1 MIDTHDEGHV
11 VSRLDGQLIRRLLGL
26 AQPFLRLMLLSGFFL
41 LIATVGEMLIPVLI
55 QQSVDRVILE
65 SWVPADPSFPA
76 GLIGAE
82 GERRVGGQLYVREQD
97 LDRLPRATRDTLR
110 GTGSIG
116 IGGISIV
123 RNAVVQSSQEVQELL
138 QAADVVHDEH
148 YWAIPGALLR
158 TLSPSQR
165 RILRADSLTA
175 LQRYAVAF
183 FVVLLVVLIGS
194 FGQVYLTAY
203 IGQLVMNRLRIRL
216 FRHTVD
222 QNLAFLG
229 NQPVGRLVTRV
240 TNDVETINEFFSSVL
255 SELARNVSLMIAVVV
270 TMLALN
276 ARLAL
281 FVLLTMIPVIFL
293 TNIIRIYA
301 RQAFRSVREAVS
313 KVNAYLSEYI
323 SGMTLV
329 QLFVQQRESY
339 RDFSARND
347 TLLTAQLREMYVFAI
362 FRPIVDFL
370 ASISTAAVIL
380 FGAWLLEV
388 DLVSLGILIAFTNLI
403 RRFYMPVMSI
413 SEQFTVL
420 QSAMAGSERVF
431 DLLDQD
437 ERIPDTGAR
446 PLVKESVAGR
456 VEFQDVCF
464 SYKDGEP
471 VLQHLSFEAKPGQLV
486 AIVGHTGSGKTTVIN
501 LLTRLWDTETGR
513 ILLDGND
520 IRDHRRDDLRTSI
533 QQIQQEVFLFDDT
546 IRENITLG
554 LEVPDDV
561 VWSACDAVQIGEFIR
576 SLPHGLDTPLEAR
589 GENLST
595 GQRQLISF
603 ARVLVHNPP
612 VLVLDE
618 ATSSIDSET
627 ERLLQEALKTVTGGR
642 TSLVVAHR
650 LSTIRHAD
658 QILVLSQGSIAE
670 MGTHD
675 ELIAHD
681 GLYSTLYHL
690 QFQNL

>member
-1 MIDTHDEGHV
+1 MIDTHDEGHTV
-11 VSRLDGQLIRRLLGL
+11 GRLDRRLIRRLTSL
-26 AQPFLRLMLLSGFFL
+26 ARPFLRLLVMAGLFL
-41 LIATVGEMLIPVLI
+41 IVATTGEMLIPVLI

-65 SWVPADPSFPA
+65 SWVPADPSFPE
-76 GLIGAE
+76 GLVEAD
-82 GERRVGGQLYVREQD
+82 GERRVGAQVYVREQD
-97 LDRLPRATRDTLR
+97 LDKLPRATRDTLR
-110 GTGSIG
+110 STGRIGTGG
-116 IGGISIV
+116 VTIV
-123 RNAVVQSSQEVQELL
+123 RDAVVQSSREVTAILQEAGVI
-138 QAADVVHDEH
+138 HDEH
-148 YWAIPGALLR
+148 YWAIPQEIIS
-158 TLSPSQR
+158 TLSPAHR
-165 RILRADSLTA
+165 RILREDSLSA
-175 LQRYAVAF
+175 LQGYAIAF
-183 FVVLLVVLIGS
+183 LVVLIVVLIGS

-222 QNLAFLG
+222 QNLAYLG

-240 TNDVETINEFFSSVL
+240 TNDVETINEFFTSVL
-255 SELARNVSLMIAVVV
+255 SELARNVSLMIAVVI

-281 FVLLTMIPVIFL
+281 FTMLTMIPVIFL
-293 TNIIRIYA
+293 TNVIRIYA
-301 RQAFRSVREAVS
+301 RHAFRSVREAVS

-329 QLFVQQRESY
+329 QLFVQQQAS
-339 RDFSARND
+339 RND
-347 TLLTAQLREMYVFAI
+347 FATRNNTLLAAQLREMYVFAV

-388 DLVSLGILIAFTNLI
+388 DLVSLGVLIAFTNLI

-431 DLLDQD
+431 DLLDHD
-437 ERIPDTGAR
+437 ERVPDTGT
-446 PLVKESVAGR
+446 LSLLKEKVKGHVTFE
-456 VEFQDVCF
+456 DVCF

-471 VLQHLSFEAKPGQLV
+471 VLQNLSFEAKPGQLV

-501 LLTRLWDTETGR
+501 LLTRLWDATAGR
-513 ILLDGND
+513 IMLDGTD

-554 LEVPDDV
+554 LDVPDDL
-561 VWSACDAVQIGEFIR
+561 VWRACDSVQIGDFIR
-576 SLPHGLDTPLEAR
+576 SLPEGLHTPLEAR

-627 ERLLQEALKTVTGGR
+627 ERLLQEALQTVTGGR

-658 QILVLSQGSIAE
+658 LILVLSQGSVAE
-670 MGTHD
+670 MGTHE
-675 ELIAHD
+675 ELIAHE

>member
-576 SLPHGLDTPLEAR
+576 TLPHGLDTPLEAR

>member
-464 SYKDGEP
+464 SYKNGEP

-576 SLPHGLDTPLEAR
+576 TLPHGLDTPLEAR